1 MNWLSNTIE
10 NKNNYINYKKT
21 IQLIDILYAKAYSA
35 LDIIKVIRKTKKLE
49 DIYKYKLL
57 IHVDLIKKQIK
68 DEKLLMLYILTLAF
82 LRNNDNLENI
92 QEM

>member
-1 MNWLSNTIE
+1 MSLF
-10 NKNNYINYKKT
+10 
-21 IQLIDILYAKAYSA
+21 LVRYSA
-35 LDIIKVIRKTKKLE
+35 LDIIKVIRKTKKIE